1 MIVDNADDPSMF
13 SRRSDGRKGVDD
25 GVAGSKP
32 VALLDSL
39 PQSQNGSILITSRS
53 REAAFR
59 LTGTYTDIIRVQP
72 MDQKDALS
80 LLHNKLEGDF
90 DQNDAAALVKAL
102 DYMPLAISQAAAY
115 ISQRAPRATVSRY
128 LNVIRKGDQ
137 ERARLLDI
145 EIEDPRRDGS
155 ASNSIMATWQISFE
169 HIRTVRPSATQLL
182 SLMSLFDRQGIPE
195 SLLVGNYHHNEVAS
209 SDFEDDVNILMS
221 FDLVMAD
228 VNGSQ
233 FSMHR
238 LVQFSTKTWLEL
250 YDELERWKERY
261 ATLMDE
267 NYPVGRY
274 ENWTVCQALFPHAQA
289 AVGCQPK
296 DTKAL
301 QAWASVL
308 FKASWYASGMGQ
320 YEIAHSMG
328 STSFSVMES
337 ILGAEHTYTLD
348 SLNNLGQVF
357 CQQGNYYNAE
367 AIQQRALET
376 TRRVLGEDDPLTLAC
391 IGNLASTY
399 SDQGRWKEAE
409 ELQLQVMEIS
419 NKTIGVNHPDTL
431 ACIRH
436 LASTY
441 RNQGRWKE
449 AEDLGVQVMEM
460 SKKTLGVNHP
470 DTLACIGNLASTYS
484 DQGQW
489 KEAEELQVQVMEI
502 SKKTLGLNHPDTITS
517 MANLA
522 LTWKR
527 QSRNVEAIDLVTEC
541 AQLRYHILG
550 VSHPLYLS
558 SSQALA
564 TWEAVRADVHVST

>member
-1 MIVDNADDPSMF
+1 MIIDNVDDPSMF
-13 SRRSDGRKGVDD
+13 SRRSNGRKGVED

-39 PQSQNGSILITSRS
+39 PQSQNGSIIITSRS

-80 LLHNKLEGDF
+80 LLRNKLEGDF
-90 DQNDAAALVKAL
+90 DQNDAAALVEAL

-195 SLLVGNYHHNEVAS
+195 SLLVGNYHHNEIAS

-221 FDLVMAD
+221 FALVVAD

-233 FSMHR
+233 FEMHR

-320 YEIAHSMG
+320 YKIAHSMG

-357 CQQGNYYNAE
+357 RQQGNYYNAE

-376 TRRVLGEDDPLTLAC
+376 TRRVLGEDDPLTLVC
-391 IGNLASTY
+391 IGNLALTY
-399 SDQGRWKEAE
+399 SGQGRWKEAE
-409 ELQLQVMEIS
+409 
-419 NKTIGVNHPDTL
+419 G
-431 ACIRH
+431 
-436 LASTY
+436 
-441 RNQGRWKE
+441 
-449 AEDLGVQVMEM
+449 
-460 SKKTLGVNHP
+460 
-470 DTLACIGNLASTYS
+470 
-484 DQGQW
+484 
-489 KEAEELQVQVMEI
+489 LQVQVMEI

-527 QSRNVEAIDLVTEC
+527 QSRNVEAIDLMTEC
-541 AQLRYHILG
+541 VQLRYHTLG

-564 TWEAVRADVHVST
+564 TWEAVRADVHIST